1 MSTQKLSGLKARIK
15 DRNAEVYAWPVV
27 MLGIDPATG
36 EPEPMSAGGG
46 LAPSQ
51 YDTVTLSP
59 ENDPTVISFAL
70 NGSPVGTIYVT
81 RSGNDVTYSTI
92 PPEE

>member
-1 MSTQKLSGLKARIK
+1 MPDFYPENNEPRQADPPARSLHKIVDLLGSGVGGSGGG
-15 DRNAEVYAWPVV
+15 D
-27 MLGIDPATG
+27 
-36 EPEPMSAGGG
+36 GG